1 LKYRNFICPARLAGG
16 ARRTGLCQP
25 LMVVVLV
32 VAEKINTLTLLAPL
46 NVSIAIGSRMSVS
59 WCIFEL

>member
-1 LKYRNFICPARLAGG
+1 MLPFQILSKYRNFICPARLAGG

-32 VAEKINTLTLLAPL
+32 LAAKIDTPMPPASLDASAAN
-46 NVSIAIGSRMSVS
+46 
-59 WCIFEL
+59 W